1 MSNMNIYEKQYRE
14 LIANGATA
22 WAGYGY
28 VRAKEQQER
37 VFSWLSIH
45 EYLPPSGA
53 KVLELGCGNGAM
65 AAQYLAE
72 HGYEVWGVDLAET
85 AIKWAEE
92 RFQQANLTAHFIVGD
107 VCNLPQFSDLEFDL
121 IVDGSCLHCLI
132 GDARQRCLAEVKRVL
147 KPKGHF
153 VISSMCGSPHNPED
167 IDCYDIEKHQ
177 LLKNGQPW
185 RTLRP
190 LQALLDEVR
199 EAQFTVRAT
208 KINNNPWWD
217 HATLVCSAL

>member
-1 MSNMNIYEKQYRE
+1 MNIYEKQYRE

-65 AAQYLAE
+65 AAQYLTE

-85 AIKWAEE
+85 AI
-92 RFQQANLTAHFIVGD
+92 NG
-107 VCNLPQFSDLEFDL
+107 
-121 IVDGSCLHCLI
+121 
-132 GDARQRCLAEVKRVL
+132 
-147 KPKGHF
+147 
-153 VISSMCGSPHNPED
+153 
-167 IDCYDIEKHQ
+167 
-177 LLKNGQPW
+177 LKNAFNKLISP
-185 RTLRP
+185 P
-190 LQALLDEVR
+190 ILLLVMS
-199 EAQFTVRAT
+199 AT
-208 KINNNPWWD
+208 YLNFRI
-217 HATLVCSAL
+217 